1 METITPDV
9 LEVLGTIFTLF
20 FNLGA
25 SGIFQAILSLFLQLI
40 GLGV

>member
-1 METITPDV
+1 MNVLTPDV

-25 SGIFQAILSLFLQLI
+25 SGIVQAILGLFFQLL
-40 GLGV
+40 GLGA

>member
-1 METITPDV
+1 MEVLTPDV

-25 SGIFQAILSLFLQLI
+25 SGIVQAILGLFFQLL
-40 GLGV
+40 GLGA